1 MKPLRSRAVEQS
13 TLSSPLRM
21 ALRRLVV
28 VASALAVGMAHAAGS
43 EPLFAA
49 TLTGTDEKPVA
60 LESYRGKPM
69 VVNFWARWCG
79 PCRVEIPELIKAHDK
94 YRKKGLVVLGIG
106 LEDKAE
112 SVRDF
117 MKAYEMNYPVLL
129 AKDKGIELMQAL
141 GNPKAGLPFTIV
153 INRQGEIV
161 ASKLGAMKKAEIET
175 AAETALK

>member
-1 MKPLRSRAVEQS
+1 MKHWL
-13 TLSSPLRM
+13 
-21 ALRRLVV
+21 ALLLVCCS
-28 VASALAVGMAHAAGS
+28 ASAAAAGS
-43 EPLFAA
+43 LSSAPLFAA
-49 TLTGTDEKPVA
+49 TLTGTDEKTVV
-60 LESYRGKPM
+60 LETYRGKPM
-69 VVNFWARWCG
+69 IVNFWARWCG

-94 YRKKGLVVLGIG
+94 YQKKGLVVLGIG

-141 GNPKAGLPFTIV
+141 GNPKAGLPYTIV

-161 ASKLGAMKKAEIET
+161 ASKLGAMKKADIE
-175 AAETALK
+175 AASETALK